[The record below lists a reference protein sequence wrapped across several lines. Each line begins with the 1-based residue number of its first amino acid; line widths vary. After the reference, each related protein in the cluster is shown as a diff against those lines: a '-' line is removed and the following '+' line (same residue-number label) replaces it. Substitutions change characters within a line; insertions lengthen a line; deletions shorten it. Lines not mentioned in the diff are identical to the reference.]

1 MFAAKLTGRALRN
14 RRLLMSL
21 AGLLAFIT
29 IYWALPTVIA
39 EFLQFRLALAGF
51 TRVDIK
57 ARRPSWDELLIDS
70 LQARRRF
77 GNRLLTVRATGM
89 RIRYRP
95 LELLSAR
102 LTSVRIE
109 KTDIESRLIETEH
122 PMDDSGDEPVPISF
136 ATGRWLSGLPADELS
151 LERVNL
157 DFRTPNGGVYA
168 ARAAALVQNG
178 TATLSGEI
186 LPAEEPPFTF
196 SAHADAN
203 GEFTLDVRASG
214 DSAPPVLHIAAR
226 SGKITNGRMSIDGEL
241 RGSLDG
247 VAGLLKPWLEPGWE
261 LPPVKGHIDSRWRG
275 AVPVAGRAFE
285 NIAISSDHDLGIKA
299 EPSDG
304 AIRSVESSIRASASI
319 AERRIRWRIEGQST
333 LSARFRG
340 TSKTHPK
347 PTVAVTLPKGMAGSV
362 EIVPE
367 GFVFDVAVGSIV
379 RLSPI
384 EWNGISLSELDI
396 ALTGSRKLRY
406 DSKLARWNFEPFEL
420 LIKPAILR
428 WTSGEIQ
435 IDPAYF
441 KIAQLTGGNARW
453 EGVGELYSR
462 SVKPIVQGKALPTG
476 EASIKFQGDSKQLH
490 FESIAAL
497 SEGKLLLTGRA
508 RHRLSSGRGSAYFDL
523 APVVFGESGL
533 TLKQLLEPWP
543 YPVDLRAGRI
553 HVHGSGSWE
562 FSAGDGSSR
571 ETLRFRDKVI
581 VSAEG
586 LAGRLKAI
594 NFKGLDAHLEVSN
607 KFGTIDPAR
616 ISIERL
622 DSGVPITGLNAE
634 GSVMAHGDGSGYSVE
649 LRQFDAGLLGGTV
662 RANPA
667 RLDTARPGSP
677 VILNLRGLSLG
688 RIIALETQQGVDAS
702 GILDGR
708 LPLQITKTHVAIR
721 AGELQARP
729 PGGWIRYRPTEGAKA
744 LAEDNV
750 GLQFVNQ
757 ALSNLQ
763 YKTLKIKADSTSK
776 GDLDL
781 RVELRGHNPDWQAD
795 RPIHLNLNI
804 QENIPMLL
812 RSLGVADDLTERV
825 TRQIEK
831 GYRKKH

>member
-1 MFAAKLTGRALRN
+1 MFAAKLTGRAPRN

-21 AGLLAFIT
+21 AGLLALIT
-29 IYWALPTVIA
+29 IYWALPSVIA

-51 TRVDIK
+51 TRIDIK

-70 LQARRRF
+70 IQASRRS
-77 GNRLLTVRATGM
+77 GNRLLTVRAAGM

-95 LELLSAR
+95 LELLSGR
-102 LTSVRIE
+102 LTSIRIE
-109 KTDIESRLIETEH
+109 KTDIESRLIETER
-122 PMDDSGDEPVPISF
+122 PMDDTGDEPMPIAF

-151 LERVNL
+151 LERLDL

-186 LPAEEPPFTF
+186 RPAEEPPFTF

-203 GEFTLDVRASG
+203 GEFALDVRASG
-214 DSAPPVLHIAAR
+214 DAAPPVLNIAAR
-226 SGKITNGRMSIDGEL
+226 SGEITNGRMSVDGEL
-241 RGSLDG
+241 RGNLDG
-247 VAGLLKPWLEPGWE
+247 IAGLLKPWLEPGRE

-285 NIAISSDHDLGIKA
+285 DLAINSDHDLRIKA

-304 AIRSVESSIRASASI
+304 AIRSVESSVRVSASI
-319 AERRIRWRIEGQST
+319 AEHQIRWRIEEQST
-333 LSARFRG
+333 LSARFKG
-340 TSKTHPK
+340 TSKAHPK
-347 PTVAVTLPKGMAGSV
+347 PPVAVTLPKGMAGSV

-367 GFVFDVAVGSIV
+367 GLVFDVAAGSIV
-379 RLSPI
+379 HLSPI

-396 ALTGSRKLRY
+396 ALTGSTKLRY

-435 IDPAYF
+435 IDPASF
-441 KIAQLTGGNARW
+441 KISALTGGNAGW
-453 EGVGELYSR
+453 EGMGELHSR
-462 SVKPIVQGKALPTG
+462 SVKPIVQGQALPTG
-476 EASIKFQGDSKQLH
+476 EVSIKFQGDSKQLD
-490 FESIAAL
+490 FESVAAL

-543 YPVDLRAGRI
+543 YPVDLHAGRI
-553 HVHGSGSWE
+553 HVHGSGSWK
-562 FSAGDGSSR
+562 FSAGDGSR
-571 ETLRFRDKVI
+571 ETLRFRDKVT
-581 VSAEG
+581 VGAEG

-594 NFKGLDAHLEVSN
+594 NFKGLDAHLVLSN
-607 KFGTIDPAR
+607 GLRTLDPAR
-616 ISIERL
+616 ISIERF
-622 DSGVPITGLNAE
+622 DSGVPITGLSAE
-634 GSVMAHGDGSGYSVE
+634 GSVTAHGDGSGYSVD
-649 LRQFDAGLLGGTV
+649 LHRFDTNLLGGTV
-662 RANPA
+662 HAGPA
-667 RLDTARPGSP
+667 RLDTARPSSP
-677 VILNLRGLSLG
+677 IILNLRGLSLG
-688 RIIALETQQGVDAS
+688 QIIALETQQGVEGS

-729 PGGWIRYRPTEGAKA
+729 PGGWIRYRPTEGVKV

-812 RSLGVADDLTERV
+812 RSLSIADDLTERV
-825 TRQIEK
+825 TRQVEK